1 MTRILFLTERHAP
14 DLGGV
19 SASATRIARSLTGL
33 GAQVDVV
40 AWTRSLQAGQVV
52 CEAGNP
58 AVYRIG
64 RFREW
69 DTTMPHTLNLLDWLL
84 STAPYQLVWG
94 HYLSLAGFLAVWF
107 GRLNGVPSVVS
118 IRGNDLDRDVFP
130 PGDFARL
137 QWTLGHATA
146 ITAVTLD
153 LARKA
158 QSLSGRN
165 GVVHLRNVVD
175 TGQFFPSPEA
185 GAEVRTRLG
194 IGADEAVLGFCGEL
208 REKKGLAHLMEALV
222 AVRRVR
228 PARLLLIGE
237 VRPSERPRLL
247 QWIGPGGIEER
258 DVLIT
263 GQLLTPESVN
273 AHLQACDVYLQPS
286 LWDGMPN
293 ALLEAMA
300 AGCGSIASDAGG
312 IPEIITPGV
321 DGIVLPRWQLHR
333 LGEAALE
340 WLDADPEHRER
351 VRRAA
356 RARMVT
362 YFSPEVERQALQSLL
377 AGLIPSS
384 AQTAESAA
392 PDRSQV

>member
-1 MTRILFLTERHAP
+1 MARILFLTERHAP

-19 SASATRIARSLTGL
+19 SASATRIARTLAAL
-33 GAQVDVV
+33 GAEVDVV
-40 AWTRSLQAGQVV
+40 AWTRSLEAGKVV
-52 CEAGNP
+52 PEGGNP
-58 AVYRIG
+58 AVYRMG

-69 DTTMPHTLNLLDWLL
+69 DTTMPHTLNLLDWLI
-84 STAPYQLVWG
+84 STAPYHLVWG

-130 PGDFARL
+130 PGDFSRL
-137 QWTLGHATA
+137 RWTLAHATG

-158 QSLSGRN
+158 RALAGRED
-165 GVVHLRNVVD
+165 VVHLRNVVD
-175 TGQFFPSPEA
+175 TALFFPSLEA
-185 GAEVRTRLG
+185 GRNVRVRLG
-194 IGADEAVLGFCGEL
+194 IGPEEAVMGFCGEL
-208 REKKGLAHLMEALV
+208 REKKGLAHLMEALA

-247 QWIGPGGIEER
+247 QWVGPGGIEER
-258 DVLIT
+258 EVLIT
-263 GQLLTPESVN
+263 GQLSSPAEVN
-273 AHLQACDVYLQPS
+273 AHLQACDLYLQPS

-300 AGCGSIASDAGG
+300 AGCGCIASDAGG

-321 DGIVLPRWQLHR
+321 DGIIVPRWQLHR

-340 WLDADPEHRER
+340 WLDALPEHRER
-351 VRRAA
+351 VRQAA
-356 RARMVT
+356 RARMIAG
-362 YFSPEVERQALQSLL
+362 FSPAAEREALRALVASVTVRGFPRPTHQN
-377 AGLIPSS
+377 
-384 AQTAESAA
+384 
-392 PDRSQV
+392 V

>member
-1 MTRILFLTERHAP
+1 MPRILFLTERHAP

-19 SASATRIARSLTGL
+19 SASATRIARTLATL

-40 AWTRSLQAGQVV
+40 SWTRSLQAGQVV
-52 CEAGNP
+52 REPGDP
-58 AVYRIG
+58 TVYRIG

-84 STAPYQLVWG
+84 SMAPYQLVWG

-137 QWTLGHATA
+137 QWTLAHATS

-158 QSLSGRN
+158 QALSGR
-165 GVVHLRNVVD
+165 GDVVHLRNVVD
-175 TGQFFPSPEA
+175 THQFFPSPEA
-185 GAEVRTRLG
+185 GDAVRARLG

-208 REKKGLAHLMEALV
+208 REKKGLAHLMDALV

-228 PARLLLIGE
+228 PVRLLLIGE
-237 VRPSERPRLL
+237 VRPSGRPRLL
-247 QWIGPGGIEER
+247 QWIGPAGIEER
-258 DVLIT
+258 DILIT
-263 GQLLTPESVN
+263 GQLPTPEAVN

-300 AGCGSIASDAGG
+300 AGCGSIVSDAGG
-312 IPEIITPGV
+312 IPEIVTPGV
-321 DGIVLPRWQLHR
+321 DGIILPRWQLHR
-333 LGEAALE
+333 LGEAVLE
-340 WLDADPEHRER
+340 WLQAGPEHRDR

-356 RARMVT
+356 RARMVAE
-362 YFSPEVERQALQSLL
+362 FSPEVERQALQALL
-377 AGLIPSS
+377 ARFIPSS
-384 AQTAESAA
+384 PQTATSAS

>member
-1 MTRILFLTERHAP
+1 MRARGIVAGSMTRILFLTERHAP
-14 DLGGV
+14 DAGGV
-19 SASATRIARSLTGL
+19 SASATRIARSLAAL
-33 GAQVDVV
+33 GAEVDVV
-40 AWTRSLQAGQVV
+40 SWTRSIEAGQVV
-52 CEAGNP
+52 REPGSP
-58 AVYRIG
+58 TVYRIG

-84 STAPYQLVWG
+84 SMAPYQLVWG

-107 GRLNGVPSVVS
+107 GRLNAVPSVVS

-137 QWTLGHATA
+137 QWTLAQATG

-158 QSLSGRN
+158 RALSGRDD
-165 GVVHLRNVVD
+165 VVHLRNVVD
-175 TGQFFPSPEA
+175 TGQFFPSAEA
-185 GAEVRTRLG
+185 GEAVRARLG

-208 REKKGLAHLMEALV
+208 REKKGLAHLMDALV

-247 QWIGPGGIEER
+247 QWIGPGGIEEPGI
-258 DVLIT
+258 LIT
-263 GQLLTPESVN
+263 GQLSTPEAVN
-273 AHLQACDVYLQPS
+273 AHLQVCDVYLQPS

-300 AGCGSIASDAGG
+300 AGCGCISSDAGG

-321 DGIVLPRWQLHR
+321 DGIILPRWQLHR

-340 WLDADPEHRER
+340 WLQADPQHRDR

-356 RARMVT
+356 RARMVAE
-362 YFSPEVERQALQSLL
+362 FSPEVERRALQALL
-377 AGLIPSS
+377 ARLIPSS
-384 AQTAESAA
+384 
-392 PDRSQV
+392 P